1 MLRFTHFL
9 AATVLVAAPLSAQDK
24 PKAAEPAK
32 AAEAAKPISQ
42 QDVSAKDVAATP
54 MTDLGLRKGE
64 IPKLLLDAQER
75 PYELDS
81 GTGCSKLIEEVA
93 AFDAMLGHDADIDAA
108 ANRGLQAG
116 RVAQSVIGAFIPF
129 RGVIR
134 EVSGASAQ
142 DRKLRSAINA
152 GNARRG
158 FLKGMGLS
166 RGCAYPARPASAKD
180 AARILAEE
188 AAADPKNK
196 DKQEAAA
203 RAAVAAKLPVASGAA
218 DAAVAPATAETAPTP
233 APVKKSRKR
242 KRR

>member
-1 MLRFTHFL
+1 MRRFTPLL
-9 AATVLVAAPLSAQDK
+9 AAAILVAAPLSAEEK
-24 PKAAEPAK
+24 PKTAEPAK
-32 AAEAAKPISQ
+32 PIGQ
-42 QDVSAKDVAATP
+42 QDVSAKDVASTP
-54 MTDLGLRKGE
+54 MTDLGLKKGE

-81 GTGCSKLIEEVA
+81 GTSCTKLMDEVEA
-93 AFDAMLGHDADIDAA
+93 LDALLGHDADIDAA

-116 RVAQSVIGAFIPF
+116 RVAQSVVGAFIPF

-158 FLKGMGLS
+158 FLKGMGLT

-203 RAAVAAKLPVASGAA
+203 RAAVAAKLPVASVAA
-218 DAAVAPATAETAPTP
+218 AAPVAPVTAEPAPAP